1 MKLMPL
7 RYAGNCV
14 SCGVH
19 IEQRTTAWYDPSIK
33 KVTCTSCRP
42 VDAQLSVDTAVAT
55 EPDSNIEVE
64 SKPRSSLRPAR
75 TDQQKGTELE
85 RQVAEVFAAA
95 GYRVQ
100 QNVVREG
107 RGGGRY
113 EIDVLAEKTDDLLT
127 LSVAIECKAWA
138 SPIDRDIVAKL
149 NEARRELGLGHA
161 LIVSLNGA
169 KPGAT
174 QLAADTGVTI
184 WGTDELKAKVGSAAV
199 TGLQNRPMTQEVG
212 LPRRLAQA
220 TAEQMVEKAT
230 AGTFGIGRETV
241 VWQGAVWLPASVVLL
256 DLKKMKVLGKTSMSQ
271 AWTVYDL
278 VTGTY
283 LARLDHEPERTPV
296 EMDGP
301 KIVER
306 QKWTEP
312 AKELGK
318 VIEKFNT
325 VKSDDALAKYRG
337 QMKAR
342 GVPDFHTATVGE
354 ATPFL
359 YPAHL
364 SIARGK
370 NGGERVIAIDAYRSQ
385 IDDDLGT
392 ALSKA
397 ISHVRAS
404 LPDLG

>member
-7 RYAGNCV
+7 RYPGNCV
-14 SCGVH
+14 SCGVR

-33 KVTCTSCRP
+33 KVTCTTCKP
-42 VDAQLSVDTAVAT
+42 VDAQLSVDTAADT
-55 EPDSNIEVE
+55 EPAPAE
-64 SKPRSSLRPAR
+64 KPRPSLRPLR
-75 TDQQKGTELE
+75 TDQQKGAELE
-85 RQVAEVFAAA
+85 KQVADVFAAA

-113 EIDVLAEKTDDLLT
+113 EIDVLAEKTDEFLT

-149 NEARRELGLGHA
+149 NEARRDLGLGHA

-184 WGTDELKAKVGSAAV
+184 WGTDELKAKVGSAAI
-199 TGLQNRPMTQEVG
+199 TGLQHRPMIQEVG
-212 LPRRLAQA
+212 FSRRLSQ
-220 TAEQMVEKAT
+220 TVAEQMIDKA
-230 AGTFGIGRETV
+230 ASGTFGIGREEI
-241 VWQGAVWLPASVVLL
+241 VWQGAVWLPASVVQL

-278 VTGTY
+278 VGGTY
-283 LARLDHEPERTPV
+283 ITRFDQEPQRLAVD
-296 EMDGP
+296 MDGP
-301 KIVER
+301 KIAER
-306 QKWTEP
+306 LKWTDP
-312 AKELGK
+312 AKDLTR
-318 VIEKFNT
+318 IIDKFNS
-325 VKSDDALAKYRG
+325 VKSDDAIARYRG
-337 QMKAR
+337 QMKAF

-359 YPAHL
+359 YPAYL
-364 SIARGK
+364 AIARSR
-370 NGGERVIAIDAYRSQ
+370 NGSERLVVLDAYNNRQ
-385 IDDDLGT
+385 DDDLCTG
-392 ALSKA
+392 LSRV
-397 ISHVRAS
+397 ISHVKAS
-404 LPDLG
+404 LPTARH